1 MRVFPACVLA
11 AALATATLPA
21 QLSGAYTVGPAQ
33 NYPNIAAAITAL
45 TTSGVSGPVTF
56 YVTANDIGP
65 WTIPS
70 FTGQGAAN
78 PVTFEAL
85 GGPITISGT
94 QPVLTLA
101 GCASVTFRGFTGT
114 FVGGATNSF
123 VISGTTSDCV
133 FTGCDFR
140 ANVVTSGV
148 ALFNFSG
155 GSNCRIEDSTFGGAY
170 ESLLSAVANT
180 GTTVQR
186 CRIIGGGWRIMTA
199 GGSDFTLVN
208 NFITGTSNYGI
219 NAGLPGTPTSG
230 AGIKILHNSVH
241 IVHPTSGS
249 QYCSLR
255 WYSNSATSEVKNN
268 IFSDVFPTPSTT
280 VFTMWCSGALRPA
293 QMNYNCLW
301 SNQPGWVP
309 VYASGNQT
317 FAMWQ
322 ALGFDVNS
330 VQADPQFVAPG
341 ATPPDLH
348 LLNTSPITSS
358 GTFLVNVLT
367 DFDQAART
375 PPVSIGA
382 HENDSASY
390 TVFGPGCPGT
400 AGVPTNTA
408 SGPPQLGAAPTI
420 TFGNL
425 PFPFIAIAVLG
436 VSNTFTSGVVPL
448 PLDLTVIGMPGCNLR
463 VSLDVTLAVVGA
475 GGSAGFVFGIPNQPN
490 LIGYTFYTQGIVLD
504 PGLNPFGFSASD
516 AARAVVGL

>member
-1 MRVFPACVLA
+1 MRVLPASVLA

-21 QLSGAYTVGPAQ
+21 QLAGAYTVGLGG
-33 NYPNIAAAITAL
+33 NYPNIAGAITAL
-45 TTSGVSGPVTF
+45 VSSGVSGPVQF
-56 YVTANDIGP
+56 FVTTNDTGP
-65 WTIPS
+65 WTIPV
-70 FTGQGAAN
+70 FPGQGAAN
-78 PVTFEAL
+78 PVSFEAL

-94 QPVLTLA
+94 QPVLTLN
-101 GCASVTFRGFTGT
+101 GCAFVTFRGFQGT
-114 FVGGATNSF
+114 FVGGTTNSF
-123 VISGTTSDCV
+123 VISGSTTDCV

-140 ANVVTSGV
+140 ASVVTSGV
-148 ALFNFSG
+148 ALINFSG

-170 ESLLSAVANT
+170 ESLMAAVANT

-186 CRIIGGGWRIMTA
+186 CRIIGGGWRILTA
-199 GGSDFTLVN
+199 GGSNFTLVN

-219 NAGLPGTPTSG
+219 NAGIPGTPTSG
-230 AGIKILHNSVH
+230 AGLKILHNSVH

-255 WYSNSATSEVKNN
+255 WYTNSTTSEVKNN

-280 VFTMWCSGALRPA
+280 VFTMWCSGVLRPA
-293 QMNYNCLW
+293 QMNFNCLW

-309 VYASGNQT
+309 VFASTNQT
-317 FAMWQ
+317 FAQWQ

-348 LLNTSPITSS
+348 LLNTTPIANS

-367 DFDQAART
+367 DIDQVSRT

-382 HENDSASY
+382 HEIDGVASY
-390 TVFGPGCPGT
+390 NVFGAGCPGT

-408 SGPPQLGAAPTI
+408 SAPPQLGTAPTI

-436 VSNTFTSGVVPL
+436 VSNTSPL
-448 PLDLTVIGMPGCNLR
+448 PLDLGFIGMPGCFLR
-463 VSLDVTLAVVGA
+463 VSLDSTLSVAGA
-475 GGSAGFVFGIPNQPN
+475 GGSASFIFPIPNQLN
-490 LIGYTFYTQGIVLD
+490 LVGFTFYTQGIVLD
-504 PGLNPFGFSASD
+504 PGLNPFGFSAS
-516 AARAVVGL
+516 AAAQAIVGL